1 MYRTHTHIKLFIKKQ
16 TRKLF
21 SFHIWFPYCQ
31 MIDSSHTWRI
41 LAHLPQTR
49 WSTHIDDTYE
59 WWMRNSHSSWSF
71 RCFFCCCCFIF
82 HSCSYHN
89 GVWNLRACSR
99 TQFFCV
105 FCWLIG
111 CRKVYLNEIQQFF
124 FLLLFVFES
133 SCYWLRSTFCFSHAK
148 RVRRL
153 CFVSTILTTDT
164 HTRGRKQ
171 TR

>member
-1 MYRTHTHIKLFIKKQ
+1 MGHVYRTHTHIKLFIKKK

-49 WSTHIDDTYE
+49 WSTHIDDTCE

-124 FLLLFVFES
+124 FSSSFCVWIVLLLVAQHLLFFTCEKS
-133 SCYWLRSTFCFSHAK
+133 SASLFCLHNTYDWHTHA
-148 RVRRL
+148 R
-153 CFVSTILTTDT
+153 T
-164 HTRGRKQ
+164 
-171 TR
+171 